1 MQEIYLNYDSIK
13 HKDYE
18 FMKGVYSSTDAITN
32 INYTVYLRDETNS
45 FIDIAFDIDDES
57 IYIGKKKKI
66 LMSRNNYIIKHKNYK
81 IILNNPIIENDINK
95 LDAEQIL

>member
-13 HKDYE
+13 HKEYE
-18 FMKGVYSSTDAITN
+18 FMKAVYSSTHAITN
-32 INYTVYLRDETNS
+32 INYTVYLRNETNS
-45 FIDIAFDIDDES
+45 FIDIAFDIDDEL
-57 IYIGKKKKI
+57 IYSGKKKFLI
-66 LMSRNNYIIKHKNYK
+66 STNNYIIKHKNYK